1 VRCLLLE
8 CCVAPTN
15 RYASQIIYTAIGSV
29 LISINPYKDV
39 GCFAKSSIS
48 KYKGKQSFEVPP
60 HVFQLGEETYKA
72 LIVEQYNQCV
82 IISGESGAGKTEAS
96 KGIMMY
102 IAAVTSATSKAIDH
116 VKDII
121 LESNPLL
128 ESFGNAKTLRNNNSS
143 RFGKYMEIQFDA
155 SGAQP
160 VGGRISNYLLE
171 KSRLIRQT
179 PGERNFHV
187 FYQLFAG
194 GVGNS
199 SWGLTK
205 PSDFRYLD
213 GETKADGINDSQWYG
228 ELRHAM
234 KTVGLAQQQGDEVFQ
249 ILAGIL
255 HLGNVDFSPAAQ
267 DKASVAN
274 PDSLAKA
281 SEMLGIPQEMLQ
293 SALLFRG
300 ITSGSA
306 RSSSYAVPQNHE
318 AAATSRDALA
328 KGIYSR
334 LFDWIVHVTN
344 DSMRPDI
351 IAQSQSQEAT
361 ATTGNAPT
369 LSVGNSIGILD
380 IYGFEIF
387 EVNSFEQ
394 LCINYVNE
402 TLHQIFI
409 DLTLRAEQDEYVQEG
424 IQWQQIDY
432 INNKPTVD
440 FLTGR
445 PMGLF
450 KLVDEECLFPQGTDA
465 TFLDKMESHF
475 GGSPVFRVLGKGMT
489 GSFLVKHYAGEV
501 AYQVEGFLEKNRDTM
516 FDDLKDA
523 CKSSELATLAD
534 VFAHADNAVGGSSSS
549 SGGGSGGSN
558 AVSAANN
565 NASAR
570 RFGGGGGG
578 KSRPTTGGS
587 QFTTS
592 VAALLKTL
600 YSCQPH
606 YIRTIKPNDSKTPL
620 LFDDARVAEQ
630 CAYLGLTENLRVR
643 RAGYCYRAPY
653 ERWLKRY
660 GVLTDE
666 TFPPAQCAMSAKDAV
681 AHIVG
686 RVGISAGAWESGNT
700 KIFVQDPK
708 MLYQMEEARLKALD
722 RIAATVKGAKITKM
736 VAEGNICLEYLRV
749 LIFEELPDF
758 TIQRPVAKDGTGGP
772 VTYDSYQALESD
784 YVAGTITPAELKASL
799 FQVLTDVSM
808 PVREHFQKKQK
819 GGFMKGFLKFFGRGK
834 QQTASLSSPE

>member
-1 VRCLLLE
+1 MAALRGDRDKVGRDDMTTLTAVSETDIVNNLRQ
-8 CCVAPTN
+8 
-15 RYASQIIYTAIGSV
+15 RYQSSIIYTSIGSV

-39 GCFAKSSIS
+39 GCFAKSNIS
-48 KYKGKQSFEVPP
+48 KYKGKQSYEVPP
-60 HVFQLGEETYKA
+60 HVFQLAEETYKS
-72 LIVEQYNQCV
+72 LIVEQYNQAV

-102 IAAVTSATSKAIDH
+102 IAAVTGSTSKAVDH

-143 RFGKYMEIQFDA
+143 RFGKYMEIQFDP
-155 SGAQP
+155 SGGMP
-160 VGGRISNYLLE
+160 VGGKISNYLLE
-171 KSRLIRQT
+171 KSRVIRQT

-187 FYQLFAG
+187 FYQLFCGAAD
-194 GVGNS
+194 S
-199 SWGLTK
+199 SWGLTSPDK
-205 PSDFRYLD
+205 FKYLA
-213 GETKADGINDSQWYG
+213 GETKADGINDSTWLG
-228 ELRHAM
+228 ELKHAM
-234 KTVGLAQQQGDEVFQ
+234 KTVGMTGEQSHQVFQ

-255 HLGNVDFSPAAQ
+255 HLGNVEFSPAAQ
-267 DKASVAN
+267 DKATIQNMDVLN
-274 PDSLAKA
+274 KA
-281 SEMLGIPQEMLQ
+281 GELLGIPGEMLQ
-293 SALLFRG
+293 SSMLFRG

-306 RSSSYAVPQNHE
+306 RSSSYAVPQNAQ

-334 LFDWIVHVTN
+334 LFDWVVNATN
-344 DSMRPDI
+344 ESMHPDI
-351 IAQSQSQEAT
+351 IAQSQPSGAAG
-361 ATTGNAPT
+361 ATTA
-369 LSVGNSIGILD
+369 VGHSIGILD

-402 TLHQIFI
+402 TLHQVFI

-424 IQWQQIDY
+424 IQWEQIDY

-450 KLVDEECLFPQGTDA
+450 KLVDEECLFPQGTDS

-475 GGSPVFRVLGKGMT
+475 GGSPVFRVLGKGMN

-501 AYQVEGFLEKNRDTM
+501 TYQVVDFLEKNRDTM

-523 CKSSELATLAD
+523 CKSSELPVMVD
-534 VFAHADNAVGGSSSS
+534 VFAHAEAGNAVAS
-549 SGGGSGGSN
+549 
-558 AVSAANN
+558 ANN
-565 NASAR
+565 NSGAAR

-600 YSCQPH
+600 YECQPH
-606 YIRTIKPNDSKTPL
+606 YIRTIKPNDQKTPL
-620 LFDDARVAEQ
+620 SFDETRVREQ
-630 CAYLGLTENLRVR
+630 CQYLGLTENLRVR

-653 ERWLKRY
+653 DRWFKRY
-660 GVLTDE
+660 GVCDDQ
-666 TFPPAQCAMSAKDAV
+666 TFPPSSCTMSAKDAV
-681 AHIVG
+681 LHIVG
-686 RVGISAGAWESGNT
+686 RVGIAAKDYEQGNT
-700 KIFVQDPK
+700 KIFVREPQ
-708 MLYQMEEARLKALD
+708 MLYKMEEARLRALD
-722 RIAATVKGAKITKM
+722 RIAANVKGAKIQKM
-736 VAEGNICLEYLRV
+736 VVDNNICLEYLRV

-758 TIQRPVAKDGTGGP
+758 TIERPIGKDGSGGP
-772 VTYDSYQALESD
+772 VVYDNYQTLESD
-784 YVAGTITPAELKASL
+784 YAAGTVSPAELKASL
-799 FQVLTDVSM
+799 YQVLTDVSM
-808 PVREHFQKKQK
+808 PVREHFQKKPK
-819 GGFMKGFLKFFGRGK
+819 GGLLRGFLKFFGKGK
-834 QQTASLSSPE
+834 QQTATMAAPQ